1 MFTNRQTPWLLLR
14 GVPLFK
20 PWFKVWSSGL
30 VHPLYPLPTSLPLS
44 PSSLLPLYLSTSTS
58 PFLSLPLP
66 PSLSLT
72 LPPSLFSS
80 SSPSLSPH
88 LTQTPVQPR
97 PHIFEISPS
106 QDLLASQDPTFNLA
120 GSSQPSGS
128 QDPGHSQAQGCLP
141 RAEGGKSLIPLL
153 IQQQEEQ
160 QREAEDNLRQHLQQL
175 PARREEES
183 SQSEGSRGQAAC
195 SRALQQAWQQRYF
208 EAVSRERSRLVKRL
222 VGVPGST
229 DSGQSSDEF
238 SARRADLWE
247 RQRETGV
254 PSPAVTIETPCSRF
268 QEGLTTASSDSSSCE
283 LLAVP
288 DSSGERKESKRPS
301 QKVPRISTD
310 RRLRIDREQRER
322 EEVKCL

>member
-1 MFTNRQTPWLLLR
+1 MA
-14 GVPLFK
+14 
-20 PWFKVWSSGL
+20 WS
-30 VHPLYPLPTSLPLS
+30 T
-44 PSSLLPLYLSTSTS
+44 LSTPS
-58 PFLSLPLP
+58 PPPYPFHLPPSFLSISQLLPLP

-120 GSSQPSGS
+120 ASSQPSGS

-141 RAEGGKSLIPLL
+141 HAEGGKSLIPLL

-160 QREAEDNLRQHLQQL
+160 QREAEDNLRQYLQQL

-208 EAVSRERSRLVKRL
+208 EAVSQERSRLVKRL

-238 SARRADLWE
+238 SARRADLRE

-254 PSPAVTIETPCSRF
+254 PSPAVTIETPCSQF

>member
-1 MFTNRQTPWLLLR
+1 M
-14 GVPLFK
+14 
-20 PWFKVWSSGL
+20 
-30 VHPLYPLPTSLPLS
+30 
-44 PSSLLPLYLSTSTS
+44 
-58 PFLSLPLP
+58 
-66 PSLSLT
+66 
-72 LPPSLFSS
+72 
-80 SSPSLSPH
+80 
-88 LTQTPVQPR
+88 QPR

-120 GSSQPSGS
+120 ASSQPSGS

-141 RAEGGKSLIPLL
+141 HAEGGKALIPFL
-153 IQQQEEQ
+153 IQQQEER
-160 QREAEDNLRQHLQQL
+160 QREAEDNLRQILEQL

-183 SQSEGSRGQAAC
+183 SQSEDSHGQAAC
-195 SRALQQAWQQRYF
+195 SRAVQQAWQQRYF
-208 EAVSRERSRLVKRL
+208 EAVSRERSRLVKKL

-238 SARRADLWE
+238 SARRADLRE
-247 RQRETGV
+247 RQKETGV

-288 DSSGERKESKRPS
+288 DNSGEQKENKRPP

-322 EEVKCL
+322 EEVNSL